1 MLRNLGNMEGTK
13 WELYGNTMA
22 IEKSKKPTP
31 PTPDKSSPI
40 KSGGY
45 LPVCFMKP
53 SGSLRFLK

>member
-1 MLRNLGNMEGTK
+1 MEGTK
-13 WELYGNTMA
+13 WELYGNKMA
-22 IEKSKKPTP
+22 TKKSEKSTP